1 MKRNF
6 LAGLLCLALSLI
18 SVPAIAG
25 SSAYKSSAFG
35 YAAGT
40 TGGGNASPTLVTSAS
55 ALQTALNSSTSAVII
70 ITKDITVTNHISV
83 TAKNKT
89 LMALPGVKLISYQ
102 QNSSSSGILY
112 FKKGSSNIILRN
124 LTFVGPGAYDCNGW
138 DNLCFD
144 GVTKAWV
151 DHCDFQDG
159 CDGNFDNK
167 GVTDNITVSWCRFRY
182 QKSPKAGGSGGTDDH
197 RFSNLVG
204 SSSSD
209 KPSDGKFSMTWAYC
223 WWDEGCVERMVRCR
237 NAEMHFL
244 NCSWTSSAAHY
255 YVGPENTSAQ
265 FDGCYFGTPS
275 KPVSKNY
282 IYYQNYG
289 GTNTCRFNNC
299 QGNSSYMQNVGNA
312 TWPSYS
318 FNTLSA
324 STAKSELA
332 SYAGA
337 TLNVTTG
344 GSVSEKGSSTGGN
357 SDGGTPSTVSDYI
370 VVTANSA
377 SSLISAIN
385 TANSKA
391 SSSARAYI
399 FVPNGTY
406 DLGQAYNTKVS
417 GYVSIIGQSR
427 DGVIIR
433 NTPAT
438 EGLGTTATL
447 YTTGSNIYMQDV
459 TLKCRASYN
468 SSTKA
473 ERGVAWWDHGTKNIM
488 KNVCLDGTQDTYWS
502 NGSQGMLAYFE
513 GGYIKGTTDFICGS
527 GSVFFN
533 SVNIYCQNSSVKSS
547 GDCITAPS
555 TYASEK
561 GYVFHYCG
569 ISGEWSQNG
578 TYNLG
583 RPWQNSP
590 ACAWLNTKFMI
601 QPSSAGWTKMN
612 SGLVLRFH
620 EYNNTYNGSAVTNHS
635 LSALG
640 GASGSESL
648 YLWSTSGYGLTDVL
662 GSWGQTAY
670 QSCAQL
676 SAPTPYFSGATLS
689 WSAVNGAKAYLIERD
704 GQFVAIT
711 KNTSYTVSATGSY
724 TIRVANAMGGFGSA
738 GGSASYSGNAGGSG
752 NSGNTGGSGTNNAN
766 SITWDFSRF
775 TTKLILTG
783 DNYEYYYDGLKLV
796 GNTSSTYTNDYVTT
810 GGFHCNGASASN
822 TRMIRYTPRTNGT
835 LTVYFKSNNASDNN
849 RTTAIGT
856 GIGKPI
862 VQAKC
867 DVGVVSTYAAQGTT
881 YYMYF
886 VSGGQTITK
895 VVFTP
900 ANGAKE
906 MDADFA
912 EATGIDEVQKPK
924 TVFET
929 VYDAYGR
936 RYASVDAVPQG
947 SMYIRNGRKYVK

>member
-1 MKRNF
+1 MKRNV
-6 LAGLLCLALSLI
+6 LAGLLCLALFLVSM
-18 SVPAIAG
+18 SASAG

-35 YAAGT
+35 YGAGT
-40 TGGGNASPTLVTSAS
+40 TGGGNASPTLVSDAS
-55 ALQTALNSSTSAVII
+55 ALQSALNSSNSAVII
-70 ITKDITVTNHISV
+70 ITKDITVTNHISA

-89 LMALPGVKLISYQ
+89 IMALPGVKLISNQ
-102 QNSSSSGILY
+102 QNSSNSGILY

-167 GVTDNITVSWCRFRY
+167 GLTDNITVSWCRFRY
-182 QKSPKAGGSGGTDDH
+182 LKSPRAGGSGGSDDH

-237 NAEMHFL
+237 NAELHFL
-244 NCSWTSSAAHY
+244 NCSWTSSVAHY
-255 YVGPENTSAQ
+255 FVGPQNVSAQ

-275 KPVSKNY
+275 KPVSGKNY

-324 STAKSELA
+324 SITKSELA

-337 TLNVTTG
+337 TLNVTTS
-344 GSVSEKGSSTGGN
+344 GSVSEQGSNNGGGN
-357 SDGGTPSTVSDYI
+357 NNGGGTSTVSDYI
-370 VVTANSA
+370 VVVANNA
-377 SSLISAIN
+377 SSLINAIN

-391 SSSARAYI
+391 SSSSRAYI

-406 DLGQAYNTKVS
+406 DLGTAYNTKIS
-417 GYVSIIGQSR
+417 SYVSIIGQSR
-427 DGVIIR
+427 DGVIIK
-433 NTPAT
+433 NSPTT

-447 YTTGSNIYMQDV
+447 YTTGSNIYMQDI
-459 TLKCRASYN
+459 TLRCRAPYN
-468 SSTKA
+468 YSTKA

-513 GGYIKGTTDFICGS
+513 GGYIKGTTNFICGS

-533 SVNIYCQNSSVKSS
+533 SVNIYCQNSNNKTS

-590 ACAWLNTKFMI
+590 AAAWLNTKFMI
-601 QPSSAGWTKMN
+601 MPSANGWTTMN

-620 EYNNTYNGSAVTNHS
+620 EYNNTYNGSAVSGHS
-635 LSALG
+635 INALG
-640 GASGSESL
+640 GANGSESL
-648 YLWSTSGYGLTDVL
+648 YLWSTSGYALTDVL

-670 QSCAQL
+670 SSCAQL
-676 SAPTPYFSGATLS
+676 SAPTPSISGTKLS
-689 WSAVNGAKAYLIERD
+689 WSAVNGAKAYLIERG

-711 KNTSYTVSATGSY
+711 TSTSYTVNTAGSY

-738 GGSASYSGNAGGSG
+738 GGAATYSGNSG
-752 NSGNTGGSGTNNAN
+752 NSGNTGNSNA
-766 SITWDFSRF
+766 SDIVWDFSRF
-775 TTKLILTG
+775 TSKLILTG
-783 DNYEYYYDGLKLV
+783 SNYEYYYDGLKLV
-796 GNTSSTYTNDYVTT
+796 GNTSESYTNDYVTT
-810 GGFHCNGASASN
+810 GGFHCNGTSSSS

-856 GIGKPI
+856 GIGQPI
-862 VQAKC
+862 VSAKC
-867 DVGVVSTYAAQGTT
+867 DVGKISATVSQGVI

-906 MDADFA
+906 MDAEIDA
-912 EATGIDEVQKPK
+912 QTTGI
-924 TVFET
+924 
-929 VYDAYGR
+929 
-936 RYASVDAVPQG
+936 ASVENAKATAPIYDIYGKRITSLDALPEG
-947 SMYIRNGRKYVK
+947 SLYIRNGKKYVK

>member
-1 MKRNF
+1 MKHNF
-6 LAGLLCLALSLI
+6 LAGLLCLAFSVVSLS
-18 SVPAIAG
+18 AFAG

-40 TGGGNASPTLVTSAS
+40 TGGGNASPTLVSSTS
-55 ALQTALNSSTSAVII
+55 ALQSALNSSTSAVII
-70 ITKDITVTNHISV
+70 ITKDITVTDHISV

-89 LMALPGVKLISYQ
+89 LMALPGVKLISNQ
-102 QNSSSSGILY
+102 QNSSNSGILY

-167 GVTDNITVSWCRFRY
+167 GLTDNITVSWCRFRY
-182 QKSPKAGGSGGTDDH
+182 LKQPKAGGPGGSNDH

-209 KPSDGKFSMTWAYC
+209 KPSDGKFNMTWAYC

-244 NCSWTSSAAHY
+244 NCAWTSSAAHY
-255 YVGPENTSAQ
+255 FVGPENASAQ

-275 KPVSKNY
+275 KPVSNKNY
-282 IYYQNYG
+282 IFYQNYG
-289 GTNTCRFNNC
+289 GSNSCRFNNC
-299 QGNSSYMQNVGNA
+299 QGNSSYMQNSGNA
-312 TWPSYS
+312 VWPSYS

-337 TLNVTTG
+337 TLNVTTS

-357 SDGGTPSTVSDYI
+357 TGGSTSTTSDYI
-370 VVTANSA
+370 VVNAGSA
-377 SSLISAIN
+377 SSLINAIN

-391 SSSARAYI
+391 SSSSRAYI

-406 DLGQAYNTKVS
+406 DLGTAYNTKVS
-417 GYVSIIGQSR
+417 SYVSIIGQSR
-427 DGVIIR
+427 DGVIIK
-433 NTPAT
+433 NTPTT

-447 YTTGSNIYMQDV
+447 YTTGSNIYMQDI
-459 TLKCRASYN
+459 TLRCRAAYN
-468 SSTKA
+468 YSTKA
-473 ERGVAWWDHGTKNIM
+473 ERSVAWWDHGTKNIM
-488 KNVCLDGTQDTYWS
+488 KNVTLDGTQDTYWS

-533 SVNIYCQNSSVKSS
+533 SVNIYCQNSNNKTS

-555 TYASEK
+555 TYSSEK

-590 ACAWLNTKFMI
+590 AAAWLNTKFMI
-601 QPSSAGWTKMN
+601 MPSSAGWTKMN

-620 EYNNTYNGSAVTNHS
+620 EYNNTYNGTAVTGHS
-635 LSALG
+635 LSNLG
-640 GASGSESL
+640 GASGSQSL
-648 YLWSTSGYGLTDVL
+648 YLYNTSGYALTDVL

-670 QSCAQL
+670 QSCTQI
-676 SAPTPYFSGATLS
+676 SAPTPYVSGNQLK
-689 WSAVNGAKAYLIERD
+689 WSAVNGAKAYLIERG

-711 KNTSYTVSATGSY
+711 TSTSYTMNATGSY

-738 GGSASYSGNAGGSG
+738 GGAANYSGNTNNGGS
-752 NSGNTGGSGTNNAN
+752 NTGTTNGQT
-766 SITWDFSRF
+766 ITWDFSRF
-775 TTKLILTG
+775 TSKLILTG
-783 DNYEYYYDGLKLV
+783 SNYEYYYDGLKLV

-810 GGFHCNGASASN
+810 GGFHCNGASASD

-835 LTVYFKSNNASDNN
+835 LTVYFKSNNATDNN

-862 VQAKC
+862 VSAKC
-867 DVGVVSTYAAQGTT
+867 DVGKVSTYVSQGII

-900 ANGAKE
+900 SAGAKE
-906 MDADFA
+906 QSAELEEE
-912 EATGIDEVQKPK
+912 EATGIASIESVK
-924 TVFET
+924 TPSVI
-929 VYDAYGR
+929 YDIHGR
-936 RYASVDAVPQG
+936 RYANADAVPQG
-947 SMYIRNGRKYVK
+947 TIYILKGKKYVK